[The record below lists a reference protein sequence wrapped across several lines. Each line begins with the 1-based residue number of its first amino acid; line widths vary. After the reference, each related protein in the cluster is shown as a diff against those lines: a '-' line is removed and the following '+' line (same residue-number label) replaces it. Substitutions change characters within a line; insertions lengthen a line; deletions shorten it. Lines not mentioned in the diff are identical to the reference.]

1 MGNASEGVTEV
12 EAFPSDSSPAFAGDA
27 ARQSRSLFKHAAA
40 ASASPAAST
49 SSPTAAAAAAAASAS
64 RRASAGR
71 GKQLFRH
78 ASATAGDFRDAR
90 SSSVVAAELEGAA
103 ASQAATADV
112 AAAAAAANAA
122 ACEAVAL
129 AEAERSA
136 EAKRS
141 VERAKVFLELLDT
154 ERSYVDDLSTLIDV
168 FLRPLQLASP
178 PLLAPAQMRTI
189 FSNCE
194 VLLGVNRALLQSLE
208 DSTATGPGAG
218 AGAEGGAPGGGGG
231 AGGGAEVCAK
241 RSCVR
246 MNGVHL
252 LLHWQR
258 RSFDPPSPC
267 TPVPPLAKVFI

>member
-1 MGNASEGVTEV
+1 M
-12 EAFPSDSSPAFAGDA
+12 
-27 ARQSRSLFKHAAA
+27 
-40 ASASPAAST
+40 
-49 SSPTAAAAAAAASAS
+49 
-64 RRASAGR
+64 
-71 GKQLFRH
+71 
-78 ASATAGDFRDAR
+78 
-90 SSSVVAAELEGAA
+90 
-103 ASQAATADV
+103 
-112 AAAAAAANAA
+112 
-122 ACEAVAL
+122 

-218 AGAEGGAPGGGGG
+218 AGAPGGGGG
-231 AGGGAEVCAK
+231 AGGGGAEVCAK
-241 RSCVR
+241 RSVRRGVLCVCEGECGR
-246 MNGVHL
+246 AG
-252 LLHWQR
+252 
-258 RSFDPPSPC
+258 
-267 TPVPPLAKVFI
+267 